1 MNSIFLYITFI
12 SGLFSVE
19 NPQLTLKISNIEKM
33 QGEIIIGVFNQD
45 KNFLKEGFAIKNYKI
60 KVEKNTAV
68 INITDLPKGEYAIT
82 MYHDEN
88 SDNECNRNFLGIPKE
103 SYAFSNNFKPKFG
116 PPTFKDCK
124 FELSENKTLNI
135 KMIN

>member
-1 MNSIFLYITFI
+1 MKSIFLLITVI
-12 SGLFSVE
+12 SGLFSNE

-45 KNFLKEGFAIKNYKI
+45 KNFLKDGFAIKNYKI

-88 SDNECNRNFLGIPKE
+88 SDNECNRNFVGIPKE
-103 SYAFSNNFKPKFG
+103 GYAFSNNFKPRFG
-116 PPTFKDCK
+116 PPKFKDCK
-124 FELSENKTLNI
+124 FELSGNKTLQI

>member
-12 SGLFSVE
+12 TGLFSFE

-45 KNFLKEGFAIKNYKI
+45 KNFLKDGFAIKNYKI
-60 KVEKNTAV
+60 KVDKNTAV
-68 INITDLPKGEYAIT
+68 IIITDLPKGEYAIT

-88 SDNECNRNFLGIPKE
+88 SDNECNRNFIGIPKE
-103 SYAFSNNFKPKFG
+103 PYAFSNNFKPKFG
-116 PPTFKDCK
+116 PPKFKDCK
-124 FELSENKTLNI
+124 FELSENKTLHI

>member
-1 MNSIFLYITFI
+1 MNSIFLYITFMM
-12 SGLFSVE
+12 GFFSIE

-45 KNFLKEGFAIKNYKI
+45 KNFLKDGFAIKKYKI
-60 KVEKNTAV
+60 KVDKNTAV
-68 INITDLPKGEYAIT
+68 ININDLPKGEYAIT

-88 SDNECNRNFLGIPKE
+88 SDNECNRNFMGIPKE
-103 SYAFSNNFKPKFG
+103 GYAFSNNFKPKFG
-116 PPTFKDCK
+116 PPKFKDCK
-124 FELSENKTLNI
+124 FELSESKTLNI